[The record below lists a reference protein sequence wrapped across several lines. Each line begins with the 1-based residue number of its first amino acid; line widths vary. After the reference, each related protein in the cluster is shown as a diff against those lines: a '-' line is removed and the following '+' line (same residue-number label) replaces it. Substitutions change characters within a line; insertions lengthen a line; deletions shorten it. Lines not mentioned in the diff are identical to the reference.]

1 MNDVWLCGFEVMRTS
16 QTAAVIFLVLKEIIF
31 VFVCIEFE
39 TVTNPALKT
48 DGEDR
53 PTADEAHYGG
63 KQIIFLGITR
73 ADAT

>member
-1 MNDVWLCGFEVMRTS
+1 MRPS
-16 QTAAVIFLVLKEIIF
+16 QTTAIIFLVLRKKIVFLF
-31 VFVCIEFE
+31 VRIEFE

-48 DGEDR
+48 DEEDR

-73 ADAT
+73 AVATS